1 MIDRIHLYTKI
12 HKAQRAWLM
21 RATVAAGRLDG
32 DDAVAAEIVADDV
45 RRLVRHLHEHAEH
58 EERFIHPLLREA
70 APEFASRLDGQ
81 HIALDAALAELT
93 VAADSLD
100 GTRIYRALSGFVV
113 LYFPHLEIEE
123 QEAMPAIWRYC
134 DDGALMDRIL
144 RPFISA
150 RSRAEMADD
159 LRLQIGSV
167 SPQEERQLLGALI
180 AS

>member
-12 HKAQRAWLM
+12 HKAQRAWLTQAM
-21 RATVAAGRLDG
+21 VAAGRLDAG
-32 DDAVAAEIVADDV
+32 DAAAAQIAAADA
-45 RRLVRHLHEHAEH
+45 RRLVHHLHEHAEH

-70 APEFASRLDGQ
+70 APEIASRLDAE
-81 HIALDAALAELT
+81 HIALDAALAGLT
-93 VAADSLD
+93 VSAESLD
-100 GTRIYRALSGFVV
+100 GAQLYHALSGFVV
-113 LYFPHLEIEE
+113 RYFPHLEIEE
-123 QEAMPAIWRYC
+123 REAMPALWRYC